1 MSRWSEARPLP
12 AALGAIV
19 AVLALAYP
27 HLVGSYWLYVGA
39 IALVYSILAASWS
52 LLAGYAGQFSF
63 AHMAFASLG
72 AYTSGLLVRWYHVPI
87 PLGIAGG
94 AAICC
99 LLGGLF
105 GWPCLRLRGPYLAIF
120 TLAFSEILRVIF
132 VTEDEVTMG
141 VRGLQVP
148 PLFSGPAALR
158 GYYYTGLVLLAA
170 CLAVMG
176 AMVQSRWGLFFR
188 AIREDEQAA
197 AASGINVV
205 RFKILAFSVASMFA
219 GLAGA
224 FFGHFVG
231 ILTPDIGSVDQ
242 MGLVVAMAI
251 VGGLES
257 LIASIGGAIGLEVL
271 QETLRSYGDWRF
283 VVFGALVLFTMRFAR
298 NGLLAPVL
306 ARVARIGVP
315 PAPAPQPVQQEGNR
329 A

>member
-1 MSRWSEARPLP
+1 VRPLP
-12 AALGAIV
+12 AVLVLGV
-19 AVLALAYP
+19 AALALVYP
-27 HLVGSYWLYVGA
+27 RLVGTYWLYVGT
-39 IALVYSILAASWS
+39 IALIYSMLASSWS

-87 PLGIAGG
+87 PLGMLSG

-120 TLAFSEILRVIF
+120 TLAFSEILRIVF

-141 VRGLQVP
+141 VRGLHVA
-148 PLFSGPAALR
+148 PLFAGAVTQVTLPR
-158 GYYYTGLVLLAA
+158 YYYTGLALLAV

-176 AMVQSRWGLFFR
+176 TMVQSRWGLFFR

-197 AASGINVV
+197 AASGVNVV
-205 RFKILAFSVASMFA
+205 RFKILAFAAASMFA

-224 FFGHFVG
+224 FFGHLIG
-231 ILTPDIGSVDQ
+231 MLTPDIGGVDQ

-257 LIASIGGAIGLEVL
+257 LPAAVGGAIGLEVL
-271 QETLRSYGDWRF
+271 QEVLRDYGDWRF
-283 VVFGALVLFTMRFAR
+283 VLFGALVLFTMRFAR
-298 NGLLAPVL
+298 NGLLAPALGRL
-306 ARVARIGVP
+306 AQVGAAPR
-315 PAPAPQPVQQEGNR
+315 PAPAGQPVGQEGNR